1 MNNYIDKSKLFIV
14 GGGGHAISCLDV
26 ILSAG
31 GFELIGF
38 VDNTAHTKMASLGY
52 EYLGDDSEIEKLIQS
67 ECAVTIGVGQIHSA
81 TARQNVYKMLQK
93 YNAKMPVICAP
104 TSYVSTGARLGDA
117 TMVFHNAVV
126 NIGVKIGSN
135 CIINTSAVVEHG
147 CSIGSHTHIAP
158 RSVILGDAKIGEG
171 CFIGSGSIIFQGIII
186 PDYSVIPAGTVMRRA
201 P

>member
-67 ECAVTIGVGQIHSA
+67 ECAVTIELARFIAPQ
-81 TARQNVYKMLQK
+81 RQNMYEMLNK
-93 YNAKMPVICAP
+93 HNAKMPVICAP

-126 NIGVKIGSN
+126 NIGVK
-135 CIINTSAVVEHG
+135 
-147 CSIGSHTHIAP
+147 
-158 RSVILGDAKIGEG
+158 
-171 CFIGSGSIIFQGIII
+171 
-186 PDYSVIPAGTVMRRA
+186 
-201 P
+201 